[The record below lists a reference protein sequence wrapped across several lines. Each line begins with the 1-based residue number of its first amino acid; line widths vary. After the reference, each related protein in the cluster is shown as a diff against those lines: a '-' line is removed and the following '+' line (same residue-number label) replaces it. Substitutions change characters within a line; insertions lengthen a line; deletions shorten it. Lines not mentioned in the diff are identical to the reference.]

1 MKNIFLII
9 IIALTMSSCGI
20 YKTYQRPDMQIDSTY
35 RDMPP
40 PSDTTSLANLSW
52 QELFTDPLLQ
62 ELIKQGLEN
71 NTDLRIAHLR
81 VTQAEASL
89 QAAKLAYIPSFS
101 FDAQGSVGHVK
112 SGNPNTNYQLAVS
125 ANWEVDIF
133 GKLTNAKRG
142 AKAAW
147 EQSGAYKQAVQTQLI
162 ANIANS
168 YYTLLML
175 DKQLQKSKQT
185 ALNWNENVKAMM
197 ALKQAG
203 LTNEAAVSQ
212 AQANS
217 FAVQSS
223 VLTIQQQINE
233 MENALSTLLGQS
245 AQAIKRGQLDAQVFP
260 EHLSTGIPLQ
270 LLSNRPDVRQYEY
283 ALTEAFYGTAAARSA
298 FYPSISLGGSAGW
311 INNAAQA
318 IVNPGQLLLTAL
330 GSLTQPIFNKG
341 LNNARLKIAK
351 AQQEEA
357 MLQFQQSLLN
367 AGAEVNNALMQW
379 QTAREQIEINNQQIS
394 TLQTAVNS
402 TQLLMKHGN
411 TTYLEVLTAQ
421 QTLLQAEL
429 SQIASRFNEI
439 QGVINLYHSLGGGCK

>member
-379 QTAREQIEINNQQIS
+379 QTAREQIGINNQQIS

>member
-283 ALTEAFYGTAAARSA
+283 ALAEAFYGTAAARSA

-379 QTAREQIEINNQQIS
+379 QTAREQIGINNQQIS